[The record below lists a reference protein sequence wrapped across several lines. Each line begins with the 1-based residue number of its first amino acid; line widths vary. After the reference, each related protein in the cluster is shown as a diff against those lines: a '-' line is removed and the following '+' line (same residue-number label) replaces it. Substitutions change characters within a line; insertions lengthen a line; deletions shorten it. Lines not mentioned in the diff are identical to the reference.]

1 MLPKRLMDIRDREIT
16 RHRSLHS
23 TAQWRKGM
31 LTNNGAELT
40 DEGVRVKE
48 LFIIGSH
55 FDKLS
60 MKQIDHKRNKDCN

>member
-1 MLPKRLMDIRDREIT
+1 MDIRDREIT
-16 RHRSLHS
+16 RHRSLHP